1 MTTPIRSLRLIGR
14 TDFTKLTGSRGEIF
28 YDSVNNTLRVFN
40 SQTAGGEIIASR
52 AWVTAQLPSTAGL
65 ATETYV
71 DQAIATVPVIPE
83 YLLKITA
90 DDSTVLAVG
99 RDETLQIR
107 GTGGVTTS
115 IGTDST
121 GIQLIVNGFSGSYID
136 LTDKPGIATAQT
148 AGFVKPG
155 IGLAIAEDGTLNV
168 SGSIALEVIDGLTF
182 SRGVTVSE
190 FSTDSAF
197 TDNANDTVPT
207 EAAVRGYIDRRLGL
221 THTGEVVPQL
231 SKIGPK
237 YLTNSEFFVLLQTS
251 SSSINADEDR
261 TIDAL
266 QFSLSAYTASFTATR
281 TLRISNLIQGRM
293 VTVYVRN
300 TNGSSRTIN
309 VEASDSEEDFASVN
323 MSRGA
328 GQTSVTS
335 ITLAATSG
343 TAVITVFGANG
354 EICGFVN

>member
-1 MTTPIRSLRLIGR
+1 MSKPLRSLRLSPKSDYTR
-14 TDFTKLTGSRGEIF
+14 FTGNRGEIF
-28 YDSVNNTLRVFN
+28 YDPVNNTLRIFN
-40 SQTAGGEIIASR
+40 STTVGGEILATR
-52 AWVTAQLPSTAGL
+52 TWVATQLPSIQGL
-65 ATETYV
+65 ASVSYV
-71 DQAIATVPVIPE
+71 NQAVAAIPE

-90 DDSTVLAVG
+90 DDSTVLAVD
-99 RDETLQIR
+99 RDETLQVR
-107 GTGGVTTS
+107 GQGSVTTS
-115 IGTDST
+115 ISTDST
-121 GIQLIVNGFSGSYID
+121 GIQVVITGPEIPQL
-136 LTDKPGIATAQT
+136 Q
-148 AGFVKPG
+148 
-155 IGLAIAEDGTLNV
+155 DGTLDATLASV
-168 SGSIALEVIDGLTF
+168 GFLA
-182 SRGVTVSE
+182 GVPVNE
-190 FSTDSAF
+190 FSTDPTF
-197 TDNANDTVPT
+197 TDNSPSTVPT
-207 EAAVRGYIDRRLGL
+207 ESAIRGYIDRRLGL
-221 THTGEVVPQL
+221 THNGDVVSQL
-231 SKIGPK
+231 NKIGPK

-251 SSSINADEDR
+251 SSSIGADEDR

-309 VEASDSEEDFASVN
+309 VEASDTEEDFVSVN

>member
-1 MTTPIRSLRLIGR
+1 VS
-14 TDFTKLTGSRGEIF
+14 
-28 YDSVNNTLRVFN
+28 YVN
-40 SQTAGGEIIASR
+40 
-52 AWVTAQLPSTAGL
+52 
-65 ATETYV
+65 
-71 DQAIATVPVIPE
+71 QAVAAIPE

-90 DDSTVLAVG
+90 DDSTVLAVD
-99 RDETLQIR
+99 RDETLQVR
-107 GTGGVTTS
+107 GQGSITTS
-115 IGTDST
+115 ISTDST
-121 GIQLIVNGFSGSYID
+121 GIQLVITGPEVSDID
-136 LTDKPGIATAQT
+136 LDINAQFGSAALVPT
-148 AGFVKPG
+148 ERAVKSYAD
-155 IGLAIAEDGTLNV
+155 LLFNLQTQQLQNGTLD
-168 SGSIALEVIDGLTF
+168 ITAAGLGF
-182 SRGVTVSE
+182 LAGVPVNE
-190 FSTDSAF
+190 FSTDPTF
-197 TDNANDTVPT
+197 TDNSPSTVPT
-207 EAAVRGYIDRRLGL
+207 ESAIRSYIDRRLGL
-221 THTGEVVPQL
+221 THNGDVVSQL
-231 SKIGPK
+231 NKIGPK

-251 SSSINADEDR
+251 SSSIGADEDR

-309 VEASDSEEDFASVN
+309 VEASDTEEDFVSVN

>member
-1 MTTPIRSLRLIGR
+1 MSKPLRSIRLTPKSEYDR
-14 TDFTKLTGSRGEIF
+14 FTGNRGEIF
-28 YDSVNNTLRVFN
+28 YDPVNNTLRIFN
-40 SQTAGGEIIASR
+40 STTVGGEIMATRS
-52 AWVTAQLPSTAGL
+52 WVATQLPSIQGL
-65 ATETYV
+65 ASVSYV
-71 DQAIATVPVIPE
+71 NQAIAAIPQDPE

-90 DDSTVLAVG
+90 DDSTVLAVD
-99 RDETLQIR
+99 REETLQVR
-107 GTGGVTTS
+107 GQGSVTTS
-115 IGTDST
+115 ISTDST
-121 GIQLIVNGFSGSYID
+121 GIQLVITGPEIPQ
-136 LTDKPGIATAQT
+136 LQ
-148 AGFVKPG
+148 
-155 IGLAIAEDGTLNV
+155 DGTLDATLASV
-168 SGSIALEVIDGLTF
+168 GFLA
-182 SRGVTVSE
+182 GVPVNE
-190 FSTDSAF
+190 FSTDPTF
-197 TDNANDTVPT
+197 TDNSPSTVPT
-207 EAAVRGYIDRRLGL
+207 ESAIRGYIDRRLGL
-221 THTGEVVPQL
+221 THNGDVVSQL
-231 SKIGPK
+231 NKIGPK

-251 SSSINADEDR
+251 SSSIGADEDR

-309 VEASDSEEDFASVN
+309 VEASDTEEDFVSVN

>member
-1 MTTPIRSLRLIGR
+1 MSKPLRSIRLTPKSDYAR
-14 TDFTKLTGSRGEIF
+14 FTGSRGEIF
-28 YDSVNNTLRVFN
+28 YDPVNNTLRVFN
-40 SQTAGGEIIASR
+40 STTVGGEVMATRS
-52 AWVTAQLPSTAGL
+52 WVATQLPSIQGL
-65 ATETYV
+65 ASVSYV
-71 DQAIATVPVIPE
+71 NQAVAAIPE
-83 YLLKITA
+83 YLLKIAA

-99 RDETLQIR
+99 RDETLQVR

-115 IGTDST
+115 ISTDST
-121 GIQLIVNGFSGSYID
+121 GIQLVVDGFSGDYNDLTNKPAVFSGSYND
-136 LTDKPGIATAQT
+136 LTDQPS
-148 AGFVKPG
+148 F
-155 IGLAIAEDGTLNV
+155 LSNL
-168 SGSIALEVIDGLTF
+168 DGLGF
-182 SRGVTVSE
+182 NRGVPVSE
-190 FSTDSAF
+190 FSTDSGF
-197 TDNANDTVPT
+197 TDNSTDTVPT
-207 EAAVRGYIDRRLGL
+207 ESAIRGYIDRRLGL
-221 THTGEVVPQL
+221 THNGDVVSQL
-231 SKIGPK
+231 NKIGPK

-251 SSSINADEDR
+251 SSSIGADEDR

-309 VEASDSEEDFASVN
+309 VEASDTEEDFASVN